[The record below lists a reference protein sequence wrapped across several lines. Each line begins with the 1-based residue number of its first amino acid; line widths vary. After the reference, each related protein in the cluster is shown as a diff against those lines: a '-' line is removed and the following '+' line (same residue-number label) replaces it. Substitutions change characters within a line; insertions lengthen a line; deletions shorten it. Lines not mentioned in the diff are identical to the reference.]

1 MIRRVVDTSVAIAWY
16 LPESFSAPA
25 RRWQRRMLEGSVEL
39 LVPSLHF
46 WEFANVLRT
55 RVRRGE
61 LDAGSAAAVYDL
73 HLDAPIISIDPDRKS
88 VLDVAL
94 KFEATAYDAVHL
106 ALCIANAI
114 PFLTAERPTT
124 PWIRKL
130 GKLADCIAES
140 P

>member
-25 RRWQRRMLEGSVEL
+25 RRWQRRMLDGSAEF
-39 LVPSLHF
+39 LVPSLHY

-61 LDAGSAAAVYDL
+61 LDAGSAAEVYTL
-73 HLDAPIISIDPDRKS
+73 HLDAPMISMDPDRES
-88 VLDVAL
+88 VLDLAL
-94 KFEATAYDAVHL
+94 KFEATAYDAVYL

-114 PFLTAERPTT
+114 PFLTGERPTT

-130 GKLADCIAES
+130 GKLADCITES